1 MLFGD
6 EQKDAVIP
14 YNGTVTI
21 NLKIIEKTD
30 LIVIHSTNLTI
41 NGVGFDLGSA
51 TQTVIKH
58 LVIEAKL
65 SNMYIQKYC
74 PFLLWATENW
84 TWCTMLI
91 CMKLA
96 VSSIKGKMS

>member
-14 YNGTVTI
+14 YSGTVTI
-21 NLKIIEKTD
+21 DLKIIEKTD

-41 NGVGFDLGSA
+41 NGVGFDLVSA

-58 LVIEAKL
+58 LVIEAHFITCL
-65 SNMYIQKYC
+65 EPSCHI
-74 PFLLWATENW
+74 
-84 TWCTMLI
+84 CTFKSIAHI
-91 CMKLA
+91 CCGQLKIGPGVECLYA
-96 VSSIKGKMS
+96 CKMS